1 MLRILSFRTLIAA
14 LAGWLALSTAVVL
27 VVTLVGGGPNSRA
40 VMLMGTGLVVLWIGV
55 CGSLML
61 LLRGGARAL
70 ARSVPFDWR
79 VIFVIMATLLALVEE
94 AITTGMTSL
103 APLFGVPVGAAYIT
117 ASADYLDVV
126 CLHSVVV
133 FVPMFAAWAA
143 MLRRIDFRPEAVFL
157 LFGLTGTL
165 AEAGFG
171 GAKAFAE
178 AGMWIFVYGLMVYL
192 PAYVIPAG
200 RGSRPPRWWH
210 YPLAVVLPFA
220 FAIPVAAVIG
230 ALHPVRIHFPPIAPG
245 S

>member
-1 MLRILSFRTLIAA
+1 MLRIIRFRTLIVA

-40 VMLMGTGLVVLWIGV
+40 VILMGTGLVVLWVGV

-61 LLRGGARAL
+61 LLRDRARAL
-70 ARSVPFDWR
+70 ARAMPVDWR
-79 VIFVIMATLLALVEE
+79 VTFVAMATLLALVEE
-94 AITTGMTSL
+94 AITTGMTNL
-103 APLFGVPVGAAYIT
+103 APFFGVPVGAAYIT
-117 ASADYLDVV
+117 TSADYLDVV
-126 CLHSVVV
+126 CLHSVAV

-143 MLRRIDFRPEAVFL
+143 MLRRVDFSPNAVFL

-178 AGMWIFVYGLMVYL
+178 IGMWIFVYGLMVYL
-192 PAYVIPAG
+192 PAYGIPDG
-200 RGSRPPRWWH
+200 RGSRPPRWWQ

-220 FAIPVAAVIG
+220 FAIPMAAVIG

>member
-1 MLRILSFRTLIAA
+1 MLRILSFRTLIVA

-27 VVTLVGGGPNSRA
+27 IVTLIGGGPNSRA
-40 VMLMGTGLVVLWIGV
+40 VILMGTGLVVLWVGL
-55 CGSLML
+55 CGSLMF
-61 LLRGGARAL
+61 LLRNRAQAL
-70 ARSVPFDWR
+70 ARSVHVDWR
-79 VIFVIMATLLALVEE
+79 VVFVAMATLLALVEE
-94 AITTGMTSL
+94 AITTGMTNL
-103 APLFGVPVGAAYIT
+103 APLLGVPIGAAYVT
-117 ASADYLDVV
+117 ASANYLDVV

-143 MLRRIDFRPEAVFL
+143 MLRRIDFSPNAVFI

-178 AGMWIFVYGLMVYL
+178 MGMWIFVYGLMVYL
-192 PAYVIPAG
+192 PAYCFPAV

-230 ALHPVRIHFPPIAPG
+230 ALHPVRMHFPPITPG

>member
-1 MLRILSFRTLIAA
+1 MLRIICFRTLIVA
-14 LAGWLALSTAVVL
+14 LAAWLALSTTVVL

-40 VMLMGTGLVVLWIGV
+40 VILMGTGLVVLWIGV
-55 CGSLML
+55 CGSLMFL
-61 LLRGGARAL
+61 FRDRVRSLARA
-70 ARSVPFDWR
+70 VPVDWR
-79 VIFVIMATLLALVEE
+79 VTFVATAVFLALVEE
-94 AITTGMTSL
+94 AITTGMTNL
-103 APLFGVPVGAAYIT
+103 APLFGVPIGAAYIT
-117 ASADYLDVV
+117 ASANYLDVV

-143 MLRRIDFRPEAVFL
+143 MLRRIDFSPNAVFI

-178 AGMWIFVYGLMVYL
+178 MGMWIFVYGLMVHL
-192 PAYVIPAG
+192 PAYDIPAG

-230 ALHPVRIHFPPIAPG
+230 LLHPVGIHFGPIAPG